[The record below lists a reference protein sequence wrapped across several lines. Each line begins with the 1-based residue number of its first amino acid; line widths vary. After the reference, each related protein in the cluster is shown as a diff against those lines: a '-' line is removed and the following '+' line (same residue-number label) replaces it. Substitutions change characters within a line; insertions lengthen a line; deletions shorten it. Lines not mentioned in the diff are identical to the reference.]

1 MMATC
6 AMCGKEF
13 ERTSP
18 KQIYCHH
25 NCAQR
30 AYEGRQGM
38 KVRDWF
44 EPTRIETFY
53 INEDTRRAERS
64 GGVSNVGDR

>member
-1 MMATC
+1 MATTPKC

-13 ERTSP
+13 ERTTI
-18 KQIYCHH
+18 KQIYCHR

-30 AYEGRQGM
+30 AYEGRRGM

-44 EPTRIETFY
+44 EPTRLETFY
-53 INEDTRRAERS
+53 ISEDLRRLERNRGAS
-64 GGVSNVGDR
+64 